1 MVHLIIDEVIR
12 KHIWEQAEILVLYF
26 MWTRSSR
33 FLFPFHYQLT
43 QSTKPYLCQFLA
55 ETNQFKKC
63 FHFGLPLYK
72 TTWYSPQLFLGIVKY
87 LVDIVYLFICIYLW
101 RRSLWFKKKD
111 LMCLPFKN
119 RTWYWLSVYVKWSV
133 YVICRTI
140 ILSIKNGYLLL

>member
-1 MVHLIIDEVIR
+1 MVHRIIDEVIR
-12 KHIWEQAEILVLYF
+12 KHIWEQTEILVLYF
-26 MWTRSSR
+26 KWTRSSR
-33 FLFPFHYQLT
+33 FLFPFHYQLA

-101 RRSLWFKKKD
+101 RRSLWFKKKIW
-111 LMCLPFKN
+111 CA
-119 RTWYWLSVYVKWSV
+119 
-133 YVICRTI
+133 
-140 ILSIKNGYLLL
+140 YLLKIELGIDCLYM